1 LSSIA
6 IRLHHLTKKFN
17 LSHDSAL
24 HDIST
29 EIPSGQIVGL
39 VGPDGAGKTTL
50 LRILSGLLKATSGS
64 VEVLGYDPITNEQF
78 LHREIGYMPQR
89 FGLYEDLTV
98 IQNLKLYAD
107 LQGVEQKDKSDLF
120 HKLLSF
126 AGLTTC
132 TARLAKDLSG
142 GMKQKLA
149 VACTLL
155 KKPKLLLLDEPS
167 VGVDPISRRELWKM
181 IEELSKE
188 HITIIWS
195 TSYLDEAEKCH
206 SVMLLQEGRLIF
218 SGEPDTFTKNIKGR
232 ALLLTPPQEKKRS
245 LLSFLSQRKEVI
257 DCVIQGR
264 SLRVVLHENETIPT
278 QEIPYDQCET
288 KTRFEDAFVQE
299 LTKQKKLISYHSPSE
314 KIGSEQFHDV
324 VIEVKNVS
332 RHFNHFCAV
341 DNMNFQ
347 VQKGEIFGLLGPNGA
362 GKSTTFKM
370 LCGLLKPTKGTTSV
384 LGISLED
391 ASSKARSQI
400 GYMAQKF
407 SLYAD
412 LSVYQNLKFFA
423 GIYPVPILQKEK
435 VIQETMQLFN
445 LLEVSQ
451 VNAKDLSLG
460 FKQRLSLACSLM
472 HKPKILFLDEPTSGV
487 DPITRREFWSL
498 INQLVSEGMT
508 VMITTHFMDEAE
520 YCDRIGLIN
529 KGKLIMLGS
538 PDELKK
544 SATSPSL
551 KNPTLEDA
559 FIILSQQAE
568 LPS

>member
-1 LSSIA
+1 MSPTA
-6 IRLHHLTKKFN
+6 IRLTHLTKKFSP
-17 LSHDSAL
+17 SHEIAL
-24 HDIST
+24 NDIST
-29 EIPSGQIVGL
+29 EIPSGQIIGL

-50 LRILSGLLKATSGS
+50 LRILSGLLKATSGT
-64 VEVLGYDPITNEQF
+64 VEVLGYDPIKDEKL

-120 HKLLSF
+120 NKLLSF
-126 AGLTTC
+126 AGLADCTT
-132 TARLAKDLSG
+132 RLAKDLSG

-206 SVMLLQEGRLIF
+206 CVILLQEGRLIF
-218 SGEPDTFTKNIKGR
+218 SGPPDAFTKNVKGK

-245 LLSFLSQRKEVI
+245 LLTFLSQKKEVI

-264 SLRVVLHENETIPT
+264 SLRVILRENETIPA

-299 LTKQKKLISYHSPSE
+299 LTNQKKLISYHSPSDKNE
-314 KIGSEQFHDV
+314 SGQFHDV
-324 VIEVKNVS
+324 VIEVKNLS
-332 RHFNHFCAV
+332 RNFNHFCAV

-391 ASSKARSQI
+391 APSKARSQI

-412 LSVYQNLKFFA
+412 LSVHQNLNFFA
-423 GIYPVPILQKEK
+423 GIYPVPLLQKEK
-435 VIQETMQLFN
+435 VIQETMRLFN
-445 LLEVSQ
+445 LFEVSH

-544 SATSPSL
+544 SASSPSV

-568 LPS
+568 RI